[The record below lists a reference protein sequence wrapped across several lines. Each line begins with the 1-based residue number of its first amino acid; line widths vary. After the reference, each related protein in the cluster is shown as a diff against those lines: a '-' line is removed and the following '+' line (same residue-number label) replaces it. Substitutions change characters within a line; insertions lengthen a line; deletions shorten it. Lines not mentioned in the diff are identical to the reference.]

1 MFRENERIPPSNC
14 YGGLDIMKSPEHRE
28 VGITMLYVGFGSI
41 SGLVHLIAR
50 LPSVVKPVA
59 ISLIA
64 VALVAPLR

>member
-1 MFRENERIPPSNC
+1 
-14 YGGLDIMKSPEHRE
+14 MKSPEHRE